1 MLSVMPQG
9 RDGQASIGSGLLLFH
24 SAEGNLPSPCKSL
37 PPLKAIKG
45 EPGLTTKF
53 REFTILAHRI
63 ATSSLP
69 TTKSRLG
76 T

>member
-9 RDGQASIGSGLLLFH
+9 RDGQASIGLGLLLFH
-24 SAEGNLPSPCKSL
+24 SAEGNLQSPCKSP

-53 REFTILAHRI
+53 IEFTILARRI